1 MTVALVLA
9 LGLGLAYSAQAG
21 LFGLDVFAAEDAVKE
36 DIRNSQNLP
45 ILQASPSPLLA
56 SKDNKVEAEVKL
68 DGAALLPESGPL
80 GTAADVAQ
88 NDYTS
93 DQISLYVVKKG
104 DTVASISKL
113 FNVSQN
119 TIIWAN
125 DLKRGQSLKED
136 QTLIIMPITGVQ
148 YTVKKGDT
156 LSSIVKKY
164 KGDLDEVRHWNDL
177 SGDAKLSEGDIVFI
191 PDGEF
196 SEPVVR
202 SSSRKE
208 RLLGISGQEYAGYYI
223 RPLALGV
230 GHKSRSG
237 DGLHGR
243 NGIDLAAPRGTP
255 ILATASG
262 TVIVSDNNGYNGGY
276 GRYIVLAHTNS
287 TQTLYAHMSGTVVTA
302 GQSVAQGEII
312 GYVGSTGK
320 STGNHVH
327 FEVRGAKNPGR
338 DNSWANQ

>member
-1 MTVALVLA
+1 MTVALVFA

-21 LFGLDVFAAEDAVKE
+21 LFGLDVFAAADVVKE

-45 ILQASPSPLLA
+45 ILQATLSPLLA
-56 SKDNKVEAEVKL
+56 SKDDKVEAEVKL
-68 DGAALLPESGPL
+68 DGAALLPESGPS

-125 DLKRGQSLKED
+125 DLKRGQSLKEN
-136 QTLIIMPITGVQ
+136 QTLIIMPVTGVQ

-164 KGDLDEVRHWNDL
+164 KGDLDEVKHWNDL
-177 SGDAKLSEGDIVFI
+177 SGDTKLSEGDTVFI
-191 PDGEF
+191 PDGEIL
-196 SEPVVR
+196 EQPIQ
-202 SSSRKE
+202 SSTRKQ
-208 RLLGISGQEYAGYYI
+208 RLLGTSGPEYTKYYI

-230 GHKSRSG
+230 GRKSRAG

-255 ILATASG
+255 ILAAAGG
-262 TVIVSDNNGYNGGY
+262 TVIVSDSNGYNGGY
-276 GRYIVLAHTNS
+276 GRYVVLTHANG
-287 TQTLYAHMSGTVVTA
+287 TQTLYAHMTETAVVV
-302 GQSVAQGEII
+302 GQSVAQGEVI